1 MLHTLKNKLSQPQVL
16 VHCSNS
22 NKMQNR
28 HMAGQVPH
36 NSNIMPGMH
45 GAVQGGPGHHPP
57 SQAPQPGMMQ
67 MHPGQMTQGDPGGPG
82 MMGPGMVPGPGGVQ
96 MGMIQRRQM
105 FSNPNVHPGSPHVQS
120 AGGPV
125 PDEDQ
130 LYAVSILL

>member
-1 MLHTLKNKLSQPQVL
+1 
-16 VHCSNS
+16 
-22 NKMQNR
+22 
-28 HMAGQVPH
+28 MAGQVPH

-120 AGGPV
+120 TGGPV